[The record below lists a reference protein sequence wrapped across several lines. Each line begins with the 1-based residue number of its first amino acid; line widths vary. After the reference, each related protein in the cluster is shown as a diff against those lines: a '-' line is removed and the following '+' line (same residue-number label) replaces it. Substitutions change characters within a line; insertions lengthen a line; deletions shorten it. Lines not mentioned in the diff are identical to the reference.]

1 MINIVIADDH
11 PIVRDGIKNVIEKEI
26 DLKVIGEAENSQEV
40 YKLIAKKSFDVL
52 ILDLKMPGVGGIEIL
67 KDLKYT
73 KPKLPII
80 ILSSFSEELYG
91 VATIKAG
98 ASAFLNKSSAPLE
111 LVKAIKHVVTGKKY
125 ISPSLAEKL
134 AEQLDNTSEK
144 LPHFNLSSREFEV
157 MRFIGAGLKITNI
170 AKKLLLSTSSVNSY
184 RSRLF
189 EKMQFK
195 TNSDVVNYIIAHKL
209 YE

>member
-1 MINIVIADDH
+1 MIEILIADDH
-11 PIVRDGIKNVIEKEI
+11 PIVRNGIKNVIEKAI
-26 DLKVIGEAENSQEV
+26 DLKVTGEAENAKQV
-40 YKLIAKKSFDVL
+40 YSLLSKGKWDVV

-67 KDLKYT
+67 ENIRYSQPDL
-73 KPKLPII
+73 PVI

-98 ASAFLNKSSAPLE
+98 ASAFLNKSAAPIE
-111 LVKAIKHVVTGKKY
+111 LVKAIRKVNEGKKY

-134 AEQLDNTSEK
+134 ADHIDDTSKK
-144 LPHFNLSSREFEV
+144 LPHFSLSTREFEV
-157 MRFIGAGLKITNI
+157 MKLIGSGLKMPEI
-170 AKKLLLSTSSVNSY
+170 ANKLCISVSSVNSY
-184 RSRLF
+184 RARVF

-195 TNSDVVNYIIAHKL
+195 SNANIIQYIITHKL